1 MIKTSD
7 YLQGIKAGVPIIL
20 GIIPVGVAFAIMA
33 RQSGFS
39 ILETIMMSA
48 AVFAGASQM
57 VSVNMYS
64 QGADLLAIILATFVI
79 NLRHLIMSTCIMHKM
94 KSDNVL
100 MKALVSFGIT
110 DESFAIF
117 TNLEREEATIGFFMG
132 LISVTYSTW
141 VLSTVLGAI
150 SVKLLPAI
158 IANSLG
164 ISLYA
169 MFIALLIP
177 NVKSDFKLLYLMI
190 FTGLLNLIL
199 VNIIGGSWA
208 MILSTLIAASV
219 GACLIETNYMKSIE
233 TDGFAEKL
241 LRLRKGIRIYT

>member
-7 YLQGIKAGVPIIL
+7 YLQGVKAGVPIIL

-48 AVFAGASQM
+48 TVFAGASQM

-117 TNLEREEATIGFFMG
+117 TNLESEEGTIGFFMG

-177 NVKSDFKLLYLMI
+177 NVKRDFKLLYLMI

-219 GACLIETNYMKSIE
+219 GACLIEV
-233 TDGFAEKL
+233 
-241 LRLRKGIRIYT
+241 RL

>member
-1 MIKTSD
+1 M
-7 YLQGIKAGVPIIL
+7 YRNIL

-48 AVFAGASQM
+48 TVFAGASQM

-117 TNLEREEATIGFFMG
+117 TNLESEEATIGFFMG

-219 GACLIETNYMKSIE
+219 GACLIEV
-233 TDGFAEKL
+233 
-241 LRLRKGIRIYT
+241 RL

>member
-7 YLQGIKAGVPIIL
+7 YLQGVKAGVPIIL

-48 AVFAGASQM
+48 TVFAGASQM

-79 NLRHLIMSTCIMHKM
+79 NIRHLIMSTCIMHKM

-117 TNLEREEATIGFFMG
+117 TNLESEEATIGFFMG

-219 GACLIETNYMKSIE
+219 GACLIEV
-233 TDGFAEKL
+233 
-241 LRLRKGIRIYT
+241 RL

>member
-48 AVFAGASQM
+48 TVFAGASQM

-64 QGADLLAIILATFVI
+64 QGADLLAIIFVTFVI

-117 TNLEREEATIGFFMG
+117 TNLESEEATIGFFMG

-219 GACLIETNYMKSIE
+219 GACLIEV
-233 TDGFAEKL
+233 
-241 LRLRKGIRIYT
+241 RL

>member
-1 MIKTSD
+1 
-7 YLQGIKAGVPIIL
+7 
-20 GIIPVGVAFAIMA
+20 
-33 RQSGFS
+33 
-39 ILETIMMSA
+39 
-48 AVFAGASQM
+48 M

-117 TNLEREEATIGFFMG
+117 TNLESEEATIGFFMG

-219 GACLIETNYMKSIE
+219 GACLIEV
-233 TDGFAEKL
+233 
-241 LRLRKGIRIYT
+241 RL

>member
-33 RQSGFS
+33 RQGGFS

-48 AVFAGASQM
+48 TVFAGASQM

-117 TNLEREEATIGFFMG
+117 TNLESEEATIGFFMG

-219 GACLIETNYMKSIE
+219 GACLIEV
-233 TDGFAEKL
+233 
-241 LRLRKGIRIYT
+241 RL

>member
-7 YLQGIKAGVPIIL
+7 YLQGVKAGVPIIL

-48 AVFAGASQM
+48 TVFAGASQM

-117 TNLEREEATIGFFMG
+117 TNLESEESTIGFFMG

-177 NVKSDFKLLYLMI
+177 NVKRDFKLLYLMI

-219 GACLIETNYMKSIE
+219 GACLIEV
-233 TDGFAEKL
+233 
-241 LRLRKGIRIYT
+241 RL

>member
-48 AVFAGASQM
+48 TVFAGASQM

-117 TNLEREEATIGFFMG
+117 TNLESEEATIGFFMG

-219 GACLIETNYMKSIE
+219 GACLIEV
-233 TDGFAEKL
+233 
-241 LRLRKGIRIYT
+241 RL

>member
-7 YLQGIKAGVPIIL
+7 YLQGVKAGVPIIL

-48 AVFAGASQM
+48 TVFAGASQM

-117 TNLEREEATIGFFMG
+117 TNLESEEATIGFFMG

-199 VNIIGGSWA
+199 VNIIGGIWA

-219 GACLIETNYMKSIE
+219 GACLIEV
-233 TDGFAEKL
+233 
-241 LRLRKGIRIYT
+241 RL

>member
-48 AVFAGASQM
+48 TVFAGASQM

-117 TNLEREEATIGFFMG
+117 TNLESEEATIGFFMG

-177 NVKSDFKLLYLMI
+177 NVKNDFKLLYLMI

-219 GACLIETNYMKSIE
+219 GACLIEV
-233 TDGFAEKL
+233 
-241 LRLRKGIRIYT
+241 RL

>member
-48 AVFAGASQM
+48 TVFAGASQM

-117 TNLEREEATIGFFMG
+117 TNLESEEATIGFFMG

-219 GACLIETNYMKSIE
+219 GACLIKV
-233 TDGFAEKL
+233 
-241 LRLRKGIRIYT
+241 RL

>member
-7 YLQGIKAGVPIIL
+7 YLQGVKAGVPIIL

-48 AVFAGASQM
+48 TVFAGASQM

-117 TNLEREEATIGFFMG
+117 TNLESEEATIGFFMG

-219 GACLIETNYMKSIE
+219 GACLIEV
-233 TDGFAEKL
+233 
-241 LRLRKGIRIYT
+241 RL

>member
-48 AVFAGASQM
+48 TVFAGASQM

-117 TNLEREEATIGFFMG
+117 TNLESEEATLGFFMG

-219 GACLIETNYMKSIE
+219 GACLIEV
-233 TDGFAEKL
+233 
-241 LRLRKGIRIYT
+241 RL

>member
-7 YLQGIKAGVPIIL
+7 YLQGVKAGVPIIL

-48 AVFAGASQM
+48 TVFAGASQM

-64 QGADLLAIILATFVI
+64 QGADLLAIILAAFVI

-117 TNLEREEATIGFFMG
+117 TNLESEEATIGFFMG

-177 NVKSDFKLLYLMI
+177 NVKRDFKLLYLMI

-219 GACLIETNYMKSIE
+219 GACLIEV
-233 TDGFAEKL
+233 
-241 LRLRKGIRIYT
+241 RL

>member
-7 YLQGIKAGVPIIL
+7 YLQGVKAGVPIIL

-48 AVFAGASQM
+48 TVFAGASQM

-117 TNLEREEATIGFFMG
+117 TNLESEEATIGFFMG

-177 NVKSDFKLLYLMI
+177 NVKRDFKLLYLMI

-219 GACLIETNYMKSIE
+219 GTCLIEV
-233 TDGFAEKL
+233 
-241 LRLRKGIRIYT
+241 RL

>member
-7 YLQGIKAGVPIIL
+7 YIQGVKAGVPIIL

-48 AVFAGASQM
+48 TVFAGASQM

-117 TNLEREEATIGFFMG
+117 TNLESEEATIGFFMG

-219 GACLIETNYMKSIE
+219 GACLIEV
-233 TDGFAEKL
+233 
-241 LRLRKGIRIYT
+241 RL

>member
-7 YLQGIKAGVPIIL
+7 YLQGVKAGVPIIL

-48 AVFAGASQM
+48 TVFAGASQM

-117 TNLEREEATIGFFMG
+117 TNLESEEATIGFFMG

-158 IANSLG
+158 IAYSLG

-177 NVKSDFKLLYLMI
+177 NVKRDFKLLYLMI

-219 GACLIETNYMKSIE
+219 GACLIEV
-233 TDGFAEKL
+233 
-241 LRLRKGIRIYT
+241 RL

>member
-7 YLQGIKAGVPIIL
+7 YLQGVKAGVPIIL

-48 AVFAGASQM
+48 TVFAGASQM

-117 TNLEREEATIGFFMG
+117 TNLESEEATIGFFMG

-177 NVKSDFKLLYLMI
+177 NVKRDFKLLYLMI
-190 FTGLLNLIL
+190 FTVLLNLIL

-219 GACLIETNYMKSIE
+219 GACLIEV
-233 TDGFAEKL
+233 
-241 LRLRKGIRIYT
+241 RL

>member
-7 YLQGIKAGVPIIL
+7 YLQGVKAGVPIIL

-48 AVFAGASQM
+48 TVFAGASQM

-117 TNLEREEATIGFFMG
+117 TNLESEEATIGFFMG

-177 NVKSDFKLLYLMI
+177 NVKSDFNLLYLMI

-219 GACLIETNYMKSIE
+219 GACLIEV
-233 TDGFAEKL
+233 
-241 LRLRKGIRIYT
+241 RL

>member
-7 YLQGIKAGVPIIL
+7 YLQGVKAGVPIIL

-48 AVFAGASQM
+48 TVFAGASQM

-94 KSDNVL
+94 KSDNAL

-117 TNLEREEATIGFFMG
+117 TNLESEEATIGFFMG

-219 GACLIETNYMKSIE
+219 GACLIEV
-233 TDGFAEKL
+233 
-241 LRLRKGIRIYT
+241 RL

>member
-7 YLQGIKAGVPIIL
+7 YLQGVKAGVPIIL

-48 AVFAGASQM
+48 TVFAGASQM

-117 TNLEREEATIGFFMG
+117 TNLESEEATIGFFMG

-177 NVKSDFKLLYLMI
+177 NVKRDFKLLYLMI

-219 GACLIETNYMKSIE
+219 GACLIEV
-233 TDGFAEKL
+233 
-241 LRLRKGIRIYT
+241 RL

>member
-48 AVFAGASQM
+48 TVFAGASQM

-117 TNLEREEATIGFFMG
+117 TNLESEEATIGFFMG

-190 FTGLLNLIL
+190 FTGLLKLIL

-219 GACLIETNYMKSIE
+219 GACLIEV
-233 TDGFAEKL
+233 
-241 LRLRKGIRIYT
+241 RL

>member
-48 AVFAGASQM
+48 TVFVGASQM

-117 TNLEREEATIGFFMG
+117 TNLESEEATIGFFMG

-219 GACLIETNYMKSIE
+219 GACLIEV
-233 TDGFAEKL
+233 
-241 LRLRKGIRIYT
+241 RL

>member
-7 YLQGIKAGVPIIL
+7 YLQGVKAGVPIIL

-48 AVFAGASQM
+48 TVFAGASQM

-117 TNLEREEATIGFFMG
+117 TNLESEEGTIGFFMG

-141 VLSTVLGAI
+141 VLSTALGAI

-177 NVKSDFKLLYLMI
+177 NVKSDFNLLYLMI

-219 GACLIETNYMKSIE
+219 GACLIEV
-233 TDGFAEKL
+233 
-241 LRLRKGIRIYT
+241 RL

>member
-48 AVFAGASQM
+48 TVFAGASQM

-100 MKALVSFGIT
+100 MKALVSFRIT

-117 TNLEREEATIGFFMG
+117 TNLESEEATIGFFMG

-219 GACLIETNYMKSIE
+219 GACLIEV
-233 TDGFAEKL
+233 
-241 LRLRKGIRIYT
+241 RL

>member
-7 YLQGIKAGVPIIL
+7 YLQGVKAGVPIIL

-48 AVFAGASQM
+48 TVFAGASQM
-57 VSVNMYS
+57 VSVNMYR

-100 MKALVSFGIT
+100 MKSLVSFGIT

-117 TNLEREEATIGFFMG
+117 TNLESEEATIGFFMG

-177 NVKSDFKLLYLMI
+177 NVKRDFKLLYLMI

-219 GACLIETNYMKSIE
+219 GACLIEV
-233 TDGFAEKL
+233 
-241 LRLRKGIRIYT
+241 RL

>member
-1 MIKTSD
+1 MIKTSE

-48 AVFAGASQM
+48 TVFAGASQM

-117 TNLEREEATIGFFMG
+117 TNLESEEATIGFFMG

-177 NVKSDFKLLYLMI
+177 NVKRDFKLLYLMI

-219 GACLIETNYMKSIE
+219 GACLIEV
-233 TDGFAEKL
+233 
-241 LRLRKGIRIYT
+241 RL